1 MSHRPTQRP
10 AISLS
15 TLAEKKAL
23 GEPVVMVTAYD
34 YPSAQVAEEAGVDV
48 VLVGDSGAMTV
59 LGYPST
65 VPVTLAELLMLAQA
79 VRRGLSTPLM
89 IGDMPFG
96 SYEASNEEAIHNAQ
110 RFIKEA
116 GCDAVKI
123 ERGGTSVERARALVG
138 AGIPVMGHVG
148 LTPQTATALGGY
160 RSQGRTAERALDV
173 LHDALALQDAGC
185 FALVFEAIPSALTEA
200 IMPRM
205 EIPVIGIGA
214 GGATDG
220 QVLVFHDLLGIY
232 DGHAA
237 RFVKRYANVRDEMIK
252 GVSGVRR
259 RGARSALPRAG
270 ARLHD
275 GPGRDRAAP
284 RAAPGADRRA
294 VHGRVL
300 ALTIHSGQ
308 LRFSTEGNG
317 DTIDIT
323 AGVQSVVDQ
332 SGVESGLVSV
342 FVPGSTAAVTT
353 MEYEPGGVHDLRE
366 ALERLVPQA
375 GDYEHNR
382 LNADTNAHAHIRAA
396 IVGPSETFPVRS
408 GQLAL
413 GTWQQIVLVDFDD
426 RERQRTVVVQ
436 VVA

>member
-34 YPSAQVAEEAGVDV
+34 FPSAQVAEEAGVDV

-65 VPVTLAELLMLAQA
+65 VPVTLEELLMLAQA
-79 VRRGLSTPLM
+79 VRRGLKTPLM

-96 SYEASNEEAIHNAQ
+96 SYEASNEEAIRNAQ
-110 RFIKEA
+110 RFVKEA

-160 RSQGRTAERALDV
+160 RSQGRTAKRALDV

-252 GVSGVRR
+252 GVTAFADEVRAR
-259 RGARSALPRAG
+259 RYPEPEHGYTMAPDEI
-270 ARLHD
+270 ARLHELLQEQT
-275 GPGRDRAAP
+275 GEPFTG
-284 RAAPGADRRA
+284 G
-294 VHGRVL
+294 
-300 ALTIHSGQ
+300 
-308 LRFSTEGNG
+308 FS
-317 DTIDIT
+317 
-323 AGVQSVVDQ
+323 
-332 SGVESGLVSV
+332 L
-342 FVPGSTAAVTT
+342 
-353 MEYEPGGVHDLRE
+353 
-366 ALERLVPQA
+366 
-375 GDYEHNR
+375 
-382 LNADTNAHAHIRAA
+382 
-396 IVGPSETFPVRS
+396 
-408 GQLAL
+408 
-413 GTWQQIVLVDFDD
+413 
-426 RERQRTVVVQ
+426 
-436 VVA
+436 

>member
-59 LGYPST
+59 LGHPST

-96 SYEASNEEAIHNAQ
+96 SYEASNEEAIRNAQ

-214 GGATDG
+214 GGTTDG

-237 RFVKRYANVRDEMIK
+237 RFVKRYANVRDEMIR
-252 GVSGVRR
+252 GVAAFADEVRAR
-259 RGARSALPRAG
+259 RYPEPEHGYTMAPDEI
-270 ARLHD
+270 ARLHELLQEQT
-275 GPGRDRAAP
+275 GEPFTG
-284 RAAPGADRRA
+284 G
-294 VHGRVL
+294 
-300 ALTIHSGQ
+300 
-308 LRFSTEGNG
+308 FS
-317 DTIDIT
+317 
-323 AGVQSVVDQ
+323 
-332 SGVESGLVSV
+332 L
-342 FVPGSTAAVTT
+342 
-353 MEYEPGGVHDLRE
+353 
-366 ALERLVPQA
+366 
-375 GDYEHNR
+375 
-382 LNADTNAHAHIRAA
+382 
-396 IVGPSETFPVRS
+396 
-408 GQLAL
+408 
-413 GTWQQIVLVDFDD
+413 
-426 RERQRTVVVQ
+426 
-436 VVA
+436 